1 MRVRIKSEVVT
12 LQLRLTCVAAGGGI
26 GATAKG
32 AAAKGAAAKGAA
44 AEGAAAEGAA
54 GEGAAAEGAAGETII
69 APGKALATAP
79 TEFSAFE
86 DDEEAVEEDAEG
98 TQFTRSCANK

>member
-26 GATAKG
+26 GAT
-32 AAAKGAAAKGAA
+32 AKGAAAKGAA